1 MLAVAS
7 RTCAPPHGT
16 RGHMEHQ
23 AGHLCT
29 QREITWLAAQDSG
42 SDWDEEDAVEAACTD
57 AAWQAS
63 SPSHYAP
70 DSDTAVKEQCRMTED
85 VLLKVFAE
93 LEDRKVFS
101 TAEADRARM
110 GRRAVATIEVPAVP
124 PRNRVS
130 IWMPE
135 TSYETGPSRASE
147 RCTGGPRQSTPSA
160 DVDAPTRRPVF
171 AGVQTCNGERVFS
184 SGCAGECDA
193 TWRCG
198 RRADPR
204 SAVLV

>member
-1 MLAVAS
+1 
-7 RTCAPPHGT
+7 
-16 RGHMEHQ
+16 MEHH

-29 QREITWLAAQDSG
+29 QREITWLAAQDSD
-42 SDWDEEDAVEAACTD
+42 SDWDEEDAVEAACSD

-63 SPSHYAP
+63 PPAHYAP
-70 DSDTAVKEQCRMTED
+70 DSDTAVQEQCRMTED
-85 VLLKVFAE
+85 ILLKVFAE
-93 LEDRKVFS
+93 LEDRMVFS
-101 TAEADRARM
+101 TADADRARM
-110 GRRAVATIEVPAVP
+110 GRRAVAALEVPAVP
-124 PRNRVS
+124 PRNHES

-135 TSYETGPSRASE
+135 TCNETGLSRASE

-160 DVDAPTRRPVF
+160 DVDAATRRPVF